1 VKTADDIRA
10 LARAAGLAVEW
21 VNAAKKPQQVSDA
34 NLVQVLGA
42 LGFPCASASQLAES
56 RERIAAIDSQSTQV
70 SFVTADAGQ
79 PISIAGDKDASTG
92 YLELESGEKRD
103 VPTER
108 IADGLLLPGIAE
120 LGYHKLHLRD
130 RVVTLAVAPRRCI
143 TAAGLVGRARSWG
156 VAVQLY
162 GLRADGDCGIGNAAG
177 LVTFVDAAARAGADA
192 VALSPNHAMFSADP
206 ARYGPY
212 SPSSRLFL
220 NPLHADPA
228 IVFGQARIR
237 AVAQKLGLHQNVK
250 TLEAQP
256 LIDWTESTAA
266 KLALL
271 RGLFDDV
278 RADLDASDLGKA
290 FARFRAGGG
299 VLLEKHA
306 RFEAIH
312 AWQLQQDRNRWDWR
326 SWPKAWQDPDS
337 EEVQVFSQAHCCE
350 VTFHVFLQWLADVS
364 LAAAQARTRA
374 VGMGIGLIADL
385 AVGMDVGGSHAW
397 SQQPDILVGLNVGA
411 PPDLFNSHGQNWG
424 LTTFSPWTLR
434 PAHFVPFLATLR
446 AVMRHAGGV
455 RIDHA
460 MGLTRLWL
468 VPEGASPAEGA
479 YLSYPCTDLLR
490 LIRLESH
497 RHRAIVIAEDLGTVP
512 ESFQDDLADAGIDGM
527 RVLWFERDDDGKF
540 RPPSA
545 WSVEAA
551 AMTTTHDLPTVA
563 GWWRD
568 VDVETRYRV
577 VPASRPDGESQ
588 EKKQRAADRR
598 LIWDAFSSADVAEG
612 AAVAASTDGVVDAA
626 IRFVGETP
634 SELALVPIEDMLGLA
649 DQPNLPGTTTEHPN
663 WRRRYPGDAASIWD
677 RPEVARRARLL
688 KAERGR

>member
-1 VKTADDIRA
+1 
-10 LARAAGLAVEW
+10 
-21 VNAAKKPQQVSDA
+21 
-34 NLVQVLGA
+34 
-42 LGFPCASASQLAES
+42 
-56 RERIAAIDSQSTQV
+56 
-70 SFVTADAGQ
+70 
-79 PISIAGDKDASTG
+79 
-92 YLELESGEKRD
+92 
-103 VPTER
+103 
-108 IADGLLLPGIAE
+108 
-120 LGYHKLHLRD
+120 
-130 RVVTLAVAPRRCI
+130 
-143 TAAGLVGRARSWG
+143 
-156 VAVQLY
+156 
-162 GLRADGDCGIGNAAG
+162 
-177 LVTFVDAAARAGADA
+177 
-192 VALSPNHAMFSADP
+192 
-206 ARYGPY
+206 
-212 SPSSRLFL
+212 
-220 NPLHADPA
+220 
-228 IVFGQARIR
+228 
-237 AVAQKLGLHQNVK
+237 
-250 TLEAQP
+250 
-256 LIDWTESTAA
+256 
-266 KLALL
+266 
-271 RGLFDDV
+271 
-278 RADLDASDLGKA
+278 
-290 FARFRAGGG
+290 
-299 VLLEKHA
+299 
-306 RFEAIH
+306 
-312 AWQLQQDRNRWDWR
+312 
-326 SWPKAWQDPDS
+326 
-337 EEVQVFSQAHCCE
+337 
-350 VTFHVFLQWLADVS
+350 
-364 LAAAQARTRA
+364 
-374 VGMGIGLIADL
+374 
-385 AVGMDVGGSHAW
+385 
-397 SQQPDILVGLNVGA
+397 
-411 PPDLFNSHGQNWG
+411 
-424 LTTFSPWTLR
+424 
-434 PAHFVPFLATLR
+434 
-446 AVMRHAGGV
+446 MRHAGGV

-598 LIWDAFSSADVAEG
+598 LIWDAFSSADVAKG

-634 SELALVPIEDMLGLA
+634 SELALVPLEDMLGLA

-677 RPEVARRARLL
+677 RPEVARRASLL